1 VDVYD
6 GNLNFVTSLVDS
18 EIPVGFVPL
27 NVQDIGGEVYVAYAN
42 ANPSMA
48 GGFIDVFQEN
58 GAFVRRLAQGNP
70 LNQPYGFAIAPND
83 FGPLSNTLLISNNTN
98 SGTINGFDRQT
109 GKFVGTI
116 KDATGQP
123 IMIDQLWGINF
134 GGGTAING
142 NPNQLF
148 FAAGPNN
155 NNGGLFGVIEFK

>member
-1 VDVYD
+1 M
-6 GNLNFVTSLVDS
+6 G
-18 EIPVGFVPL
+18 
-27 NVQDIGGEVYVAYAN
+27 
-42 ANPSMA
+42 

-58 GAFVRRLAQGNP
+58 GAFVRRLAQGSP

-98 SGTINGFDRQT
+98 SGTINGFDLQT

-116 KDATGQP
+116 NDAKGQP
-123 IMIDQLWGINF
+123 IMIDQIWGINF